1 MPFGAALLRRGCG
14 GRETQESPGGVRI
27 QPIVFWGRSTSLPPP
42 TRLNREGSIPFSMGL
57 RPRLNAD
64 AAFAAFWKPGLSP
77 GNDPFPNRRVVVLER
92 VAHAAAAHGPEREPK
107 ESP

>member
-1 MPFGAALLRRGCG
+1 MPFGAALLIRRYAAA
-14 GRETQESPGGVRI
+14 
-27 QPIVFWGRSTSLPPP
+27 
-42 TRLNREGSIPFSMGL
+42 EGARHKPFSMGL

-64 AAFAAFWKPGLSP
+64 SAFAAFWNPGLAP
-77 GNDPFPNRRVVVLER
+77 RNDPFPNRRVVVLGR